1 LLILASVCGERSLR
15 GMWLWAVNRWEE
27 VREMMDLPSRPPAL
41 STVWYILRKVDKQ
54 QLAEAL
60 GTEGSDEEI
69 GVGKSLRG
77 SKRRGQEA
85 LAVVTACGQK
95 MKEEM
100 R

>member
-1 LLILASVCGERSLR
+1 
-15 GMWLWAVNRWEE
+15 
-27 VREMMDLPSRPPAL
+27 MMDLPSRPPAL

-60 GTEGSDEEI
+60 ATEGSDEEI

-95 MKEEM
+95 MKEVLYQVEVEGGDEIEDEEKGD
-100 R
+100 